1 MLKIMNQP
9 LQLMQFS
16 AQISNFAFCKPL
28 PSAEFKPFMCK
39 PPSFKSSVLRQSQG
53 QSMPHTFYVLTYTT
67 GLNWH
72 PDKDS
77 YLIHLTMSILHLFY
91 AKLWD
96 SFWYKNTFFLA
107 FQSTF
112 SPFWFIYSFFGS
124 IFNLTL
130 SKNAFFGP
138 ERKFFRGEV
147 GWLYVEGGGGAPP
160 NSTNIEWKYS
170 IFHHVPEMFS

>member
-1 MLKIMNQP
+1 MKSIQSSTCSNMLKIMNQP

-112 SPFWFIYSFFGS
+112 NTFWFIYSSFGS

-130 SKNAFFGP
+130 SKNAIFGP
-138 ERKFFRGEV
+138 ERKFFSGWSWLTVRRGGRGV
-147 GWLYVEGGGGAPP
+147 
-160 NSTNIEWKYS
+160 
-170 IFHHVPEMFS
+170 

>member
-53 QSMPHTFYVLTYTT
+53 QSMPHTIYVLTYTI
-67 GLNWH
+67 GL
-72 PDKDS
+72 
-77 YLIHLTMSILHLFY
+77 YRSILHLFY

-96 SFWYKNTFFLA
+96 FFWYKNTFFLA

-130 SKNAFFGP
+130 SKNAIFGP
-138 ERKFFRGEV
+138 ERKFFLG
-147 GWLYVEGGGGAPP
+147 
-160 NSTNIEWKYS
+160 
-170 IFHHVPEMFS
+170 

>member
-1 MLKIMNQP
+1 MKSIQSSTCSNMLKIMNQP

-53 QSMPHTFYVLTYTT
+53 QSMPHTIYVLTY
-67 GLNWH
+67 NIR
-72 PDKDS
+72 
-77 YLIHLTMSILHLFY
+77 LISQCQYCIYSMQSCGILFGTKIL
-91 AKLWD
+91 
-96 SFWYKNTFFLA
+96 FFLA

-130 SKNAFFGP
+130 SKNAIFGP
-138 ERKFFRGEV
+138 ERKFFSG
-147 GWLYVEGGGGAPP
+147 
-160 NSTNIEWKYS
+160 
-170 IFHHVPEMFS
+170 